1 MPSPASAPGERELPL
16 EAVVET
22 PVPVGEAELL
32 AWVTG
37 LRVSDAEE
45 EVVDAEEDVLLDD
58 AVVEDLLEVVDEEAA
73 FWTKLHLTVEDWL
86 KFEGH
91 Y

>member
-1 MPSPASAPGERELPL
+1 MPIPASAPGERELPL

-45 EVVDAEEDVLLDD
+45 EVVDAEEDVLLED

-86 KFEGH
+86 
-91 Y
+91 

>member
-1 MPSPASAPGERELPL
+1 MPIPASAPGERELPL

-22 PVPVGEAELL
+22 PVPVGEAEPL

-45 EVVDAEEDVLLDD
+45 EVVDAEGDVVLED

-86 KFEGH
+86 
-91 Y
+91 

>member
-1 MPSPASAPGERELPL
+1 MPIPASAPGKR

-45 EVVDAEEDVLLDD
+45 EVVDAEEDVLLED

-86 KFEGH
+86 
-91 Y
+91 